1 MLSNL
6 YGVQFQTGL
15 EQQLIIGWS
24 ILLKKLLGME
34 NKIKT
39 SKTQVNI
46 HSKSQLSH
54 MSAYQHALKC
64 VFPAVEGRHT
74 GLEWQE

>member
-1 MLSNL
+1 
-6 YGVQFQTGL
+6 
-15 EQQLIIGWS
+15 
-24 ILLKKLLGME
+24 ME

-46 HSKSQLSH
+46 YSKSQLSH